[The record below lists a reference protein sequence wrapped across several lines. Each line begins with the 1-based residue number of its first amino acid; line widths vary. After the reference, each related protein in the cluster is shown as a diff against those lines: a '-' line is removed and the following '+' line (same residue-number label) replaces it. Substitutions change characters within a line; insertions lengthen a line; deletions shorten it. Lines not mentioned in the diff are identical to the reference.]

1 MRLSPMRR
9 AIGLV
14 LMFIGVS
21 WAMLGSGLI
30 QGSVMSGQTVWAFV
44 GGALAIGGLAVLTV
58 RTGSTKQD

>member
-1 MRLSPMRR
+1 MRR

-14 LMFIGVS
+14 MMFIGVS

-30 QGSVMSGQTVWAFV
+30 EGSVMSGQTIWAFV

-58 RTGSTKQD
+58 RTGR

>member
-30 QGSVMSGQTVWAFV
+30 QGSVMSGQTIWAII
-44 GGALAIGGLAVLTV
+44 GGAIAIGGLAVLTV
-58 RTGSTKQD
+58 RTGSAKQD